1 MSGKIKGRT
10 LFITRHLFLMQTG
23 SPHYAQLLRARNYI
37 LNNLDKQLLNKD
49 IAKVAHISLYHFHR
63 LFSDTFGITPAKYI
77 RNKRMEEAKLLL
89 VRHQKSVSEVA
100 SQVGYADVYTFS
112 KTFKR
117 EVGLPPSEYRDK
129 DFQVLL

>member
-1 MSGKIKGRT
+1 
-10 LFITRHLFLMQTG
+10 MQTN
-23 SPHYAQLLRARNYI
+23 SFHHTQLLRARDYI
-37 LNNLDKQLLNKD
+37 LDNLDKQLLSKD

-77 RNKRMEEAKLLL
+77 RNKRIEEAKLLL
-89 VRHQKSVSEVA
+89 LKHQKSVSEVA

-117 EVGLPPSEYRDK
+117 EVGLPPTEYRYFHCYND
-129 DFQVLL
+129 